1 MTGEAALTWTGEAV
15 DIARIEAEL
24 AQLRYGA
31 AGSPPGGEGYA
42 LRTSLLNLVVYA
54 PDEARAY
61 EASQTIAGL
70 TRDHPSRALIIVP
83 EIAGIRPTEEA
94 KPVGSEAGE
103 MINEARRGLVALRAK
118 LNASAD
124 RHTKEANE
132 TLRLLKSPQVKEA
145 IKSVSEAKDRASE
158 IGSHAKVRQEEAKN
172 LKLRS
177 FVAMLLR
184 MTRCVIRISVKRL
197 FITSREN
204 SQGIRYALN

>member
-1 MTGEAALTWTGEAV
+1 MRVAIGLGERNPKELTKRLFDIKPASDDAAAREAQT
-15 DIARIEAEL
+15 AL
-24 AQLRYGA
+24 LRANPHLDFKRGVPKGA
-31 AGSPPGGEGYA
+31 
-42 LRTSLLNLVVYA
+42 
-54 PDEARAY
+54 
-61 EASQTIAGL
+61 I
-70 TRDHPSRALIIVP
+70 IIVP

-158 IGSHAKVRQEEAKN
+158 IGSHARARLEEAKN
-172 LKLRS
+172 LKAFAEQVLPQ
-177 FVAMLLR
+177 LDKDIEGL
-184 MTRCVIRISVKRL
+184 VKR
-197 FITSREN
+197 FSQADTGSSGPSKGGRRNFSSGMSNN
-204 SQGIRYALN
+204 SDM